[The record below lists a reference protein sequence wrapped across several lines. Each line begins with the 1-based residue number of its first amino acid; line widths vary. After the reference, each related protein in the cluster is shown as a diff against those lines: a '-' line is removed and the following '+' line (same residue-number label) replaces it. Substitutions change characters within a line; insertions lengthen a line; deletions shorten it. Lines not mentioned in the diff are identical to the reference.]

1 VFRHN
6 DIQVQNMQFSEKRE
20 KTAQKNG
27 HFIDMLDFFST
38 LRFSLP

>member
-6 DIQVQNMQFSEKRE
+6 DIQVQNMQFSEKWE
-20 KTAQKNG
+20 KSLKKNG

-38 LRFSLP
+38 LHFSLP